1 MSFTRLSGLDGP
13 TRRFAKCS
21 QVNLQIDDRGRAL
34 RRDSIVLLVAT
45 QTVSLKRV
53 GSVALND
60 LIGMCAESGDGVPYP
75 LWRTEREPYWGELEQ
90 ATVPFTARMDAD
102 FRHLRQWAE
111 TYKEADIWVECRL
124 KPFAPAIPPVRLVA
138 HRAGEAGFVA
148 VQRPTAEVVDV
159 YSLSPLDIGAA
170 IAGLTGLTQ
179 PGRRS
184 AICIPGFLENFCDND
199 ADRGP
204 VGNSED
210 ELDGDVNVNVR
221 DRPNVPGTTTIS
233 DFDDVTLMATVQSR
247 AEPSAVRGVD
257 WARGVVVLVR
267 ITGDGDYV
275 YTPDRSR
282 AVPVTA
288 QSLRARI
295 DDLIAADVAI
305 LRRRRGLT

>member
-1 MSFTRLSGLDGP
+1 M
-13 TRRFAKCS
+13 
-21 QVNLQIDDRGRAL
+21 
-34 RRDSIVLLVAT
+34 AT

-170 IAGLTGLTQ
+170 TAGLTGLTQ

-184 AICIPGFLENFCDND
+184 AICIPGFLANFG
-199 ADRGP
+199 DRDLGWA
-204 VGNSED
+204 GGSED
-210 ELDGDVNVNVR
+210 ESYADVNIR
-221 DRPNVPGTTTIS
+221 ERPNVRSTTTIS